1 MTEDKIFTYSPS
13 DFAFTANC
21 HHCFYNK
28 YVNKIENKGGFPA
41 VFGLLDVEQK
51 KYFENLNTK
60 DISKDLPN
68 GTINKEIGGK
78 CIKSVELKDLKG
90 RPFKISGKADL
101 ILNLTETKS
110 YGVIDFKT
118 TKIDEKKADVYFYQL
133 EAYALI
139 LENAEKKD
147 YHLTPVTHLGLLM
160 MQPDVI
166 TKHNKKYIFQNFKL
180 GWMDIKR
187 DTDKFMKYITGLQD
201 ILFLDEAP
209 PPENCGCELYK
220 KALFK

>member
-1 MTEDKIFTYSPS
+1 MLENNKKKFFLSFLIIIIIFSF
-13 DFAFTANC
+13 DR
-21 HHCFYNK
+21 
-28 YVNKIENKGGFPA
+28 
-41 VFGLLDVEQK
+41 
-51 KYFENLNTK
+51 
-60 DISKDLPN
+60 ISKLY
-68 GTINKEIGGK
+68 
-78 CIKSVELKDLKG
+78 
-90 RPFKISGKADL
+90 

-166 TKHNKKYIFQNFKL
+166 TKHNKKYIFQNRRIRK
-180 GWMDIKR
+180 
-187 DTDKFMKYITGLQD
+187 
-201 ILFLDEAP
+201 
-209 PPENCGCELYK
+209 
-220 KALFK
+220 